1 MLRVE
6 TQEQDD
12 VLMCRLEGRF
22 TGSGA
27 EQVRLL
33 VTRFSTEQKL
43 VMDLT
48 EVLFIDAIGEQVLSF
63 VKKLGALFVADTAYS
78 RDICE
83 RLYLP
88 LVRNPKFNSQLS
100 RNPNDKERSSCG

>member
-12 VLMCRLEGRF
+12 ALICRLEGRF

-33 VTRFSTEQKL
+33 VTRFITDQRL

-63 VKKLGALFVADTAYS
+63 VKKLGAMFVADTAYS

-83 RLYLP
+83 RLCLP
-88 LVRNPKFNSQLS
+88 LVRTPKSNSQLS
-100 RNPNDKERSSCG
+100 GNRNDKERSSCC